1 MSSRG
6 PGRVPAAFWPGD
18 GRVYGQW
25 KGARGTD
32 AGRRK
37 ACPLVQAAVGL
48 SGRRGAAGSALSA
61 ISQPVQ
67 GTESLRPRP
76 PVTRPRFHVPRSEA

>member
-48 SGRRGAAGSALSA
+48 SGRRVAAGSA
-61 ISQPVQ
+61 V
-67 GTESLRPRP
+67 GTLAASSGHR
-76 PVTRPRFHVPRSEA
+76 VT